1 MRLILVRH
9 GQSTANAA
17 GAFTGGDDV
26 TLTRKGQSEAEGT
39 ARRLHEAGLV
49 PTRIFCSPLSRCV
62 QSALIIAK
70 DLGLKHLTPAP
81 LSGLRE
87 RDYGQLTGMNKADAG
102 QQFDAAQV
110 RIWRRSY
117 AIAPPGGESLR
128 DTAAR
133 VLCAYVTDILPAVL
147 SDGPVLVVAH
157 GNSLRALAMTLDG
170 LDARRVEDLEIA
182 TGQAL
187 VYTLD
192 AASRIVTR
200 TTLI

>member
-17 GAFTGGDDV
+17 RTFTGDDDV
-26 TLTRKGQSEAEGT
+26 PLTCKGQSEAEDT
-39 ARRLHEAGLV
+39 ARRLHEAGVV
-49 PTRIFCSPLSRCV
+49 PTQIFCSPLSRCI
-62 QSALIIAK
+62 QTASIIATG
-70 DLGLKHLTPAP
+70 LGLDHLTPVP
-81 LSGLRE
+81 LPGLRE
-87 RDYGQLTGMNKADAG
+87 RDYGQLTGMNKADAA
-102 QQFDAAQV
+102 QQFGAGQV
-110 RIWRRSY
+110 QIWRRSY

-133 VLCAYVTDILPAVL
+133 VLAAYVTDIFPAVL

-157 GNSLRALAMTLDG
+157 GNSLRALVMTLEH
-170 LDARRVEDLEIA
+170 LDVRQVEDLEIA

-192 AASRIVTR
+192 AASRIVAR
-200 TTLI
+200 TSLI